1 MTHSCSFLDSD
12 PYPDQ
17 KGNNSMMKLQVAK
30 QAKPDTKLSISSHR
44 NYKIGPGV
52 PKDIEAYT
60 YLIQKW
66 GIIIAELI
74 I

>member
-17 KGNNSMMKLQVAK
+17 KGNNSMMKLKVAK
-30 QAKPDTKLSISSHR
+30 QAKPDTELSINWHR
-44 NYKIGPGV
+44 IYKIGPGV
-52 PKDIEAYT
+52 PKDIEAHT
-60 YLIQKW
+60 YFIQKW

>member
-1 MTHSCSFLDSD
+1 M
-12 PYPDQ
+12 
-17 KGNNSMMKLQVAK
+17 AK
-30 QAKPDTKLSISSHR
+30 QAKPDTELSISSHR

-52 PKDIEAYT
+52 PKDIEANT
-60 YLIQKW
+60 YLIPNW